1 MKKFLLSALTVAA
14 ISSLSLPA
22 VAANSAQVHFHGR
35 IVNTTCDVTINNST
49 NSTVELGTYHT
60 SYFTSDASTTSPVK
74 FDLVL
79 SHCQLVEP
87 SDSDDNGFQNGE
99 YAAERVVLTFE
110 DNTDSSDARQL
121 GMLTPKEGSADNVG
135 IQVQYLK
142 ANGSEGTDAD
152 YDNVFQ
158 WDAARDIH
166 PSEMEYKVQETG
178 SNATNTFPMR
188 AYMRPWSADAMP
200 TAGEVNGRMT
210 VTISY
215 H

>member
-1 MKKFLLSALTVAA
+1 MNKFLLSALAA
-14 ISSLSLPA
+14 ASISSLSLPA
-22 VAANSAQVHFHGR
+22 VAADSAQVRFHGR
-35 IVNTTCDVTINNST
+35 IVNTTCDVTINNSI

-60 SYFTSDASTTSPVK
+60 SYFTSAASTTSPVK

-79 SHCQLVEP
+79 SRCRLVEP
-87 SDSDDNGFQNGE
+87 SDDNNFQNGE

-121 GMLTPKEGSADNVG
+121 GMLTPEEGSADNVG

-166 PSEMEYKVQETG
+166 PSEMEYKVQVTG
-178 SNATNTFPMR
+178 RDATNTFPMR
-188 AYMRPWSADAMP
+188 AYMRPWSSDAMP
-200 TAGEVNGRMT
+200 TAGDVNGRMT

>member
-1 MKKFLLSALTVAA
+1 MNKFLLSALAAAA

-22 VAANSAQVHFHGR
+22 VAADSAQVRFHGR
-35 IVNTTCDVTINNST
+35 IVNTTCDVTINNSI

-79 SHCQLVEP
+79 SRCQLVEP
-87 SDSDDNGFQNGE
+87 SDDNNDFQNGE

-121 GMLTPKEGSADNVG
+121 GMLTPEEGSADNVG

-178 SNATNTFPMR
+178 SDATNTFPMR

-200 TAGEVNGRMT
+200 TAGDVNGRMT

>member
-1 MKKFLLSALTVAA
+1 MNKFLLSALTAAA
-14 ISSLSLPA
+14 ISSLSLPT
-22 VAANSAQVHFHGR
+22 VAADSAQVRFHGR
-35 IVNTTCDVTINNST
+35 IVNTTCDVTINNSR

-60 SYFTSDASTTSPVK
+60 SYFTSDDSTTSPVK

-79 SHCQLVEP
+79 SRCQLVEP
-87 SDSDDNGFQNGE
+87 TDGNDFQNGE
-99 YAAERVVLTFE
+99 YDAERVVLTFE
-110 DNTDSSDARQL
+110 DNTDSNDARQP
-121 GMLTPKEGSADNVG
+121 GMLTPEEGSADNVG

-142 ANGSEGTDAD
+142 ANGTEGNDAD

-158 WDAARDIH
+158 SNATRDIH
-166 PSEMEYKVQETG
+166 PSEMKHEVLGTG
-178 SNATNTFPMR
+178 RKATNTFPMR

-200 TAGEVNGRMT
+200 TAGNVNGRMT